1 MSLSPRARDWLIA
14 AAVIAAVKV
23 PAFLLSFYYPNPPEI
38 LETFVIGFL
47 LLPTGIVFVGLV
59 FFISQGVHTAPEGLV
74 FAATLLG
81 CFTDVCLLRWLLARA
96 HRNSEHALGARG
108 HV

>member
-1 MSLSPRARDWLIA
+1 MALSPRARDWLIA

-23 PAFLLSFYYPNPPEI
+23 PAFLLSFCFPSPPEF

-47 LLPTGIVFVGLV
+47 LLPTGILFVGFVFLV
-59 FFISQGVHTAPEGLV
+59 SQGVHTAPEQLV

-81 CFTDVCLLRWLLARA
+81 CFTDVCLLRWLLSRA
-96 HRNSEHALGARG
+96 HSRTAATSH
-108 HV
+108 